1 MHIIHERGGAATK
14 RKARRDGPP
23 WAAVASPGHPT
34 ACWRAAPT
42 PSNGGGRRDADAEEG
57 VTPRMKL
64 MYTGIIK

>member
-1 MHIIHERGGAATK
+1 MRTAAPK

-23 WAAVASPGHPT
+23 WAAVASPRHPT

-57 VTPRMKL
+57 VTGSAADAKPKMKPN
-64 MYTGIIK
+64 